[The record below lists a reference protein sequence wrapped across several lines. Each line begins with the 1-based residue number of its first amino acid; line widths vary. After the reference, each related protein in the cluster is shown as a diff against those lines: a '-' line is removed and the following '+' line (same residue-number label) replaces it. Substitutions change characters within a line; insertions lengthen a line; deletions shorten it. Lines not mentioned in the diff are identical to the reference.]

1 MSVVS
6 LDNKRAYS
14 RKTAEEALLG
24 GAMLRPEVF
33 LEVQAELKATDFGD
47 PLHRGIWE
55 TLEKLTGEGKTFTS
69 FDVLSELQKKSEV
82 DTERFLHIASH
93 VPAGVAGQ
101 IETVKEASR
110 MEGLRA
116 ALGSALRWY
125 EDEEHEG
132 SKDLAD
138 KIQEL
143 FIGLSDKVD
152 PGKRGLSEVGP
163 IASQALEELKRRQET
178 GEVAGEMSGIATLD
192 RSIGGFKAGALYILA
207 ARPGMGKTALALNIA
222 QNVAREK
229 PVAFFSLEMPSIQ
242 LSQRLLSSGASL
254 SVQNIE
260 EGRVT
265 PEELSRLEEAVAE
278 LQHQQLLI
286 DDTAGAT
293 LAYIRGQLRLQQS
306 RGRPPALIV
315 IDYLQL
321 MSARKGSR
329 RSREQEISEMSRGLK
344 ELAKD
349 FACPVICLSQLNR
362 NAEGRPNKRPLLSD
376 LRESGSIEQDADMVL
391 LVYRD
396 DYYDPESEDKG
407 LAEVIIAKN
416 RSGRTGTTKLVFSG
430 ETVRFH
436 ALTREEEPERW
447 GWKPEGQGWGDLN
460 R

>member
-1 MSVVS
+1 MVNA
-6 LDNKRAYS
+6 DARKR
-14 RKTAEEALLG
+14 AEEALLG

-33 LEVQAELKATDFGD
+33 LEIQSELGADAFGD
-47 PLHRGIWE
+47 PLHRRIWE
-55 TLEKLTGEGKTFTS
+55 TLAEFTGAGRTFTS
-69 FDVLSELQKKSEV
+69 FDVLEELRKGGEV
-82 DTERFLHIASH
+82 DDERFLHIASH
-93 VPAGVAGQ
+93 IPAGVSGQ
-101 IETVKEASR
+101 IATLKEAAR
-110 MEGLRA
+110 MEGLRS
-116 ALGSALRWY
+116 ALSSALRWY
-125 EDEEHEG
+125 EEG
-132 SKDLAD
+132 DHKGARDLTD

-143 FIGLSDKVD
+143 FLGLSDKVD
-152 PGKRGLSEVGP
+152 PGKKGLAEVGP
-163 IASQALEELKRRQET
+163 IAAQALEELKHRQET
-178 GEVAGEMSGIATLD
+178 GEVAGEMSGIDTLD
-192 RSIGGFKAGALYILA
+192 RSVGGFKAGALYILA

-222 QNVAREK
+222 QNVARSK

-265 PEELSRLEEAVAE
+265 PAELSRLEDAVAE

-306 RGRPPALIV
+306 RGRAPALIV

-321 MSARKGSR
+321 MGSSRQGGR
-329 RSREQEISEMSRGLK
+329 RTREQEVSEISRGLK

-349 FACPVICLSQLNR
+349 FEAPVICLSQLNR
-362 NAEGRPNKRPLLSD
+362 GVESRPNKRPLLSD

-436 ALTREEEPERW
+436 ALTLEEEPEPEQW
-447 GWKPEGQGWGDLN
+447 GWKSNGGGWGDLN

>member
-1 MSVVS
+1 M
-6 LDNKRAYS
+6 
-14 RKTAEEALLG
+14 G
-24 GAMLRPEVF
+24 
-33 LEVQAELKATDFGD
+33 
-47 PLHRGIWE
+47 
-55 TLEKLTGEGKTFTS
+55 
-69 FDVLSELQKKSEV
+69 
-82 DTERFLHIASH
+82 IASH
-93 VPAGVAGQ
+93 IPAGVSGQ

-110 MEGLRA
+110 MEGLRS
-116 ALGSALRWY
+116 ALSSALRWY

-143 FIGLSDKVD
+143 FIGLADKVD
-152 PGKRGLSEVGP
+152 PGKRGLTEVGP
-163 IASQALEELKRRQET
+163 IAET

-222 QNVAREK
+222 QNVARSK
-229 PVAFFSLEMPSIQ
+229 PVAFFSLEMPSVQ

-306 RGRPPALIV
+306 RGRPPALVV

-416 RSGRTGTTKLVFSG
+416 RSGSLERRSRSGGDGNRRVRDG
-430 ETVRFH
+430 ETSTVNLSSGINYAEF
-436 ALTREEEPERW
+436 
-447 GWKPEGQGWGDLN
+447 
-460 R
+460 